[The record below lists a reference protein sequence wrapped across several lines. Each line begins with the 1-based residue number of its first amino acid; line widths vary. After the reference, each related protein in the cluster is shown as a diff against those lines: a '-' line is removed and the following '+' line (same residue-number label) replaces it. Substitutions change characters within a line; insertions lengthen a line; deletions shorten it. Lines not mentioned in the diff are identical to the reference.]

1 MNNETTFTLTTK
13 LHKPSLK
20 TNIGHICGYGSF
32 RISQK
37 TPYCEVTAKNKKKHD
52 FKEQVT
58 KSLKTHSW
66 FLCFNYLE
74 IIPEG

>member
-37 TPYCEVTAKNKKKHD
+37 TPYCEVTAKNKKKH
-52 FKEQVT
+52 
-58 KSLKTHSW
+58 
-66 FLCFNYLE
+66 E
-74 IIPEG
+74 IKGTSH